1 MSGAGFKVNT
11 TPALS
16 AAAHTVVVS
25 SVTCAA
31 CHGSGM
37 AWYGVTIKTPPGTV
51 GTSGAANHIPIPSAD
66 NCNTCH
72 ANTNYVSFAGTTMNH
87 TGIATNCVQCHKAGM
102 AWYGVTIKTST
113 LSPAHIP
120 VAAAPVCEGC
130 HSPTTFTA
138 FGPGTAMTPTT
149 HLQVPTSLEACTT
162 CHENGDATKFY
173 GATIVTRPTTTAD
186 PSHPTTGDCGN
197 SGCHTTSP
205 PFSGGAKPSNH
216 IPSSATCSN
225 CHTGYTPATTTM
237 SHADSGVGT
246 AGSPVACA
254 TCHGYAAG
262 PYYGTAQGQAGG
274 QPLHP
279 PGTSG
284 GAASAAQHLPFGT
297 TTCNLCHTSTTVPG
311 GFKGTTVP
319 HTNGPFMTYTRGSG
333 SSNTGSSTP
342 KCVSC
347 HAPSGAKWY
356 GASFSTA
363 TMGSH
368 HGSSTTADC
377 VDCHSPTGGFA
388 AAAAAAA
395 AKAKPRPTS
404 GLSMRPAG
412 SPTAPTSGLS
422 GRVASGATALAGS
435 GPYSHLGVTPGSC
448 ASCHRPGGGAS
459 ALPGGHLPTTL
470 SCDACHRT
478 TAWTPPAYT
487 HAGVG
492 PGHCASCHAAA
503 GNWATPK
510 PAGHFL
516 TARSCD
522 VCHHNTSTWLPVMYD
537 HLSPRYRPQT
547 GIVRCIDCHTTN
559 TEMVVPGLSKPAGRK
574 ALPGGPIRNQ

>member
-1 MSGAGFKVNT
+1 TS
-11 TPALS
+11 
-16 AAAHTVVVS
+16 VVS
-25 SVTCAA
+25 SVTCAS
-31 CHGSGM
+31 CHGAGKNV
-37 AWYGVTIKTPPGTV
+37 WFGVTIKAPPGTV
-51 GTSGAANHIPIPSAD
+51 GTSGAANHIPIPASDA
-66 NCNTCH
+66 CNTCH

-87 TGIATNCVQCHKAGM
+87 AGISTGCSSCHNAAM

-120 VAAAPVCEGC
+120 VAATPVCEAC
-130 HSPTTFTA
+130 HSPSNFTA
-138 FGPGTAMTPTT
+138 FGPGTAMNPTT

-173 GATIVTRPTTTAD
+173 GVTIVTRPTTTAD

-197 SGCHTTSP
+197 SGCHTTTP
-205 PFSGGAKPSNH
+205 PFQGGTKPSNH

-237 SHADSGVGT
+237 SHSDSGVGT

-254 TCHGYAAG
+254 TCHGYTAG

-274 QPLHP
+274 QPLKP

-284 GAASAAQHLPFGT
+284 GAASAAQHLPFGST
-297 TTCNLCHTSTTVPG
+297 GCNICHASTTVPG

-319 HTNGPFMTYTRGSG
+319 HTNGPFMTWTRGNGSSNSG
-333 SSNTGSSTP
+333 SSNP
-342 KCVSC
+342 RCVTC

-356 GASFSTA
+356 GVSFSTA

-377 VDCHSPTGGFA
+377 IDCHSSTGGF

-395 AKAKPRPTS
+395 AKAKPRPTGGPAVRPS
-404 GLSMRPAG
+404 GTPV
-412 SPTAPTSGLS
+412 APTTGPR
-422 GRVASGATALAGS
+422 GRAASGAASLAGT
-435 GPYSHLGVTPGSC
+435 GPYSHLGVAPGSC
-448 ASCHRPGGGAS
+448 LTCHSAGGGAS
-459 ALPGGHLPTTL
+459 AMPGGHLPTAL

-478 TAWTPPAYT
+478 TAWMPVAYT

-492 PGHCASCHAAA
+492 PSHCASCHAGA
-503 GNWATPK
+503 GKWATPK
-510 PAGHFL
+510 PAAHFL

-522 VCHHNTSTWLPVMYD
+522 VCHHTTTSWLPVTYD
-537 HLSPRYRPQT
+537 HLSPRYRPQR
-547 GIVRCIDCHTTN
+547 GMVRCVDCHTTN
-559 TEMVVPGLSKPAGRK
+559 AEMVVPTTAKAIGRK
-574 ALPGGPIRNQ
+574 ALPGGPPRGP